1 MPHIAAAS
9 WILHTD
15 SNRTYAILSAPRWNI
30 SVPDGPEKDFMNS
43 LQMWYHCSVV
53 LEETVNNHFLRSLSK
68 TAWFWV
74 PMPST
79 TSSFASYYVWPCNIR
94 VTVTPCRSQKFYPLL
109 CSKAQTNP
117 QRSSLWHFW
126 AFDEIKARSKVVT
139 QMLPALSCYTPDI
152 CICRDKHTAQSTS
165 GVTPNRDHQTW
176 EKTCSSRECGK
187 MMFSTAQVKINHLR
201 TNPWD

>member
-1 MPHIAAAS
+1 MQ
-9 WILHTD
+9 
-15 SNRTYAILSAPRWNI
+15 
-30 SVPDGPEKDFMNS
+30 S
-43 LQMWYHCSVV
+43 LQP
-53 LEETVNNHFLRSLSK
+53 LGEIFLSQMAQRRTSWTCCRCGITEVSCWRRWW
-68 TAWFWV
+68 TIISCVASPRQSWFWV

-79 TSSFASYYVWPCNIR
+79 TSSFTSYYVWPCNIH
-94 VTVTPCRSQKFYPLL
+94 VTVTPRRSQKLYPLL

-117 QRSSLWHFW
+117 QRSSLWHLW

-139 QMLPALSCYTPDI
+139 EMLPALSCYIPDI
-152 CICRDKHTAQSTS
+152 CVCHDKHTAQSTS